1 MTMLMVNIA
10 EAKAKL
16 SEYVEAAARGERILI
31 CNRNK
36 PVAEL
41 RAVEQAPAQPRDLSP
56 MYPGQTFMTDA
67 FLEPLSDAELLEWY
81 ENPIF
86 PSPAHA
92 TKVAEPRAD
101 YGSTDQAKK
110 TRRGRT

>member
-1 MTMLMVNIA
+1 MLTMLMVNIA

-41 RAVEQAPAQPRDLSP
+41 RAVEQAPAEPRDLTP
-56 MYPGQTFMTDA
+56 MYPGHTFLTAA
-67 FLEPLSDAELLEWY
+67 FLEPLPEEELREWHD
-81 ENPIF
+81 NPVF
-86 PSPAHA
+86 PAARPA
-92 TKVAEPRAD
+92 KVAEPRAA
-101 YGSTDQAKK
+101 YGTSSGATRKK
-110 TRRGRT
+110 RRK